1 MANLNLVPSITPE
14 ALAEIAAAGVDL
26 KAINRANVI
35 KKLMEG
41 AAASPVTE
49 GWFEMGHIEAL
60 TAEGENVLTGAILAN
75 AHAFANKSRIAAK

>member
-35 KKLMEG
+35 KK
-41 AAASPVTE
+41 SPT
-49 GWFEMGHIEAL
+49 FPAP
-60 TAEGENVLTGAILAN
+60 TFT
-75 AHAFANKSRIAAK
+75 